1 MLGKRGRVQNKGL
14 GKGKVVAGWV
24 TLGDEAGLGGRER
37 NRERGGGVLRSCV
50 VGGW

>member
-24 TLGDEAGLGGRER
+24 TLGDEAGLRRER